1 MSAYDGFG
9 PREERIFK
17 VKIDCNSLSRDHD
30 IVLRMDIFCLSQ
42 NSLFISTP
50 QWKIQSSKAA
60 LLFELQD
67 CQSYNELCHENQHAT
82 RTEDYERCHTRDEKI
97 LQDVQHEIVTN
108 DREAPDPAPTDGVEG
123 LGVQMDAGVT
133 ITVKVP
139 KGVYCALEAGA
150 ADGGEGNG
158 VTNVAETAGEV
169 CGLLFEILAA

>member
-1 MSAYDGFG
+1 MMDSVHEKRGFSRSKLTVIRYPEITILCSEWIYSVCHKIHYSSVHPNG
-9 PREERIFK
+9 KSK
-17 VKIDCNSLSRDHD
+17 VLK
-30 IVLRMDIFCLSQ
+30 Q
-42 NSLFISTP
+42 P
-50 QWKIQSSKAA
+50 
-60 LLFELQD
+60 
-67 CQSYNELCHENQHAT
+67 
-82 RTEDYERCHTRDEKI
+82 EDYERCHTRDEKI